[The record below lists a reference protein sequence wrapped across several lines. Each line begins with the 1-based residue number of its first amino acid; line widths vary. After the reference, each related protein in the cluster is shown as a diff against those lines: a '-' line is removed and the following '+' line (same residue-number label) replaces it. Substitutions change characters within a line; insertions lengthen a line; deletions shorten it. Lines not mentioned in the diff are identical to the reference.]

1 MWFYTF
7 SGHNIYYSQFLAF
20 IWFENNLSSGMIKT
34 FFKSFYWFFV
44 NFTSCNAIPLISP
57 SPQTHPPHL
66 QPLSNIFFKNVL
78 LEARVCQS
86 VPQYTL
92 FSRQLCLP
100 ILIAMTCYS
109 HMSPLI
115 SATLLKM
122 GPHCDSWISCY
133 CLVSRRSSSFGSVG
147 LAT

>member
-1 MWFYTF
+1 
-7 SGHNIYYSQFLAF
+7 
-20 IWFENNLSSGMIKT
+20 MIKT
-34 FFKSFYWFFV
+34 FFKCFYWFFV
-44 NFTSCNAIPLISP
+44 NFTSCNAIPLISH

-115 SATLLKM
+115 SATLLIRDLI
-122 GPHCDSWISCY
+122 GSLGY
-133 CLVSRRSSSFGSVG
+133 LVVALCHGDPIV
-147 LAT
+147 LDL